1 MHAGDFM
8 KYEINGKKYIQK
20 PLVIGQIK
28 QIAGLLNDFQ
38 LKETPTTMD
47 FISALGDK
55 IPNFFA
61 IVLVEEGKS
70 PKDKDLNLMAKEL
83 EQCSLETAVKVI
95 DDFFSCNP
103 LSLVFQKV
111 GGWAKTLTKAP

>member
-1 MHAGDFM
+1 MHAGGVM

-28 QIAGLLNDFQ
+28 QIAGLLDDFQ
-38 LKETPTTMD
+38 MKETPSTMD

-55 IPNFFA
+55 LPNFFA
-61 IVLVEEGKS
+61 IILVEEGKS
-70 PKDKDLNLMAKEL
+70 PKDKDLNLMAKDL
-83 EQCSLETAVKVI
+83 EQCSLETAIKVI

-103 LSLVFQKV
+103 LSLVFRKV
-111 GGWAKTLTKAP
+111 ADWTKALTKVS

>member
-1 MHAGDFM
+1 MHAGGVM

-38 LKETPTTMD
+38 MKEAPSTMD

-55 IPNFFA
+55 LPNFFA
-61 IVLVEEGKS
+61 IILVEEGKS

-83 EQCSLETAVKVI
+83 EQCSLETAIKVI

-103 LSLVFQKV
+103 LYLVFQKV
-111 GGWAKTLTKAP
+111 ADWTKTLTKAS